1 MKKDRIKDLSSYTEI
16 DVVFLHDCLEHGAL
30 SADELPEDPHALSPA
45 QLSRL
50 RRLQRLCA
58 GLQIDVYAGAII
70 VDLLEEL
77 DRARAE
83 IARRP

>member
-1 MKKDRIKDLSSYTEI
+1 MKKDHIKALASYTEI

-30 SADELPEDPHALSPA
+30 GADELPEDPHAFSPS
-45 QLSRL
+45 QLARL
-50 RRLQRLCA
+50 RRLQRLCSS
-58 GLQIDVYAGAII
+58 LQIDVYAGAII

-77 DRARAE
+77 DRVRAE

>member
-1 MKKDRIKDLSSYTEI
+1 MKKDNIKALASYTEI

-30 SADELPEDPHALSPA
+30 GPDPLPEDPHALSPA
-45 QLSRL
+45 QLARL

-58 GLQIDVYAGAII
+58 SLQIDAYAGAII

-77 DRARAE
+77 DRVRAD
-83 IARRP
+83 IAGRP